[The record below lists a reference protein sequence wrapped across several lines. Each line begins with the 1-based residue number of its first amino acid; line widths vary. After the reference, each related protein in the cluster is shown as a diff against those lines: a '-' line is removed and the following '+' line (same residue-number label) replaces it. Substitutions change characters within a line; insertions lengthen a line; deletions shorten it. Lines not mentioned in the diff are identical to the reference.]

1 VDNRNLVWFLSG
13 LAAAGVAVCIAVS
26 CSDQPKT
33 KCTAGRG
40 RFAAVYHPNGELP
53 DGGCALNGE
62 AIGVGV
68 YNPLSSDGTN
78 VDLTRGDVWIKG
90 QSLAEAVAAN
100 GPDPN
105 PAHQQN
111 SMGTFATPEPVNDFC
126 NVVNLNPA
134 EQDVPGDDA
143 GTAASTIKYEW
154 SNVRV
159 LVSPTRLGTE
169 LVGDLTYT
177 NGCTMNYH
185 VTALFP
191 ARECFVHGFCDCL
204 PYADPDPDGGNN
216 GTSGSGLSPD
226 LFAEPVPGC
235 AGDPALAQ
243 RLEAVS
249 KVTCVPFGPLQT
261 PLCVLKGDVPQ

>member
-1 VDNRNLVWFLSG
+1 LDNRTLVLFLSG
-13 LAAAGVAVCIAVS
+13 LAAAGAAVCIAVS

-40 RFAAVYHPNGELP
+40 RFAAVYRPEGDVP

-62 AIGVGV
+62 IIGVGV
-68 YNPLSSDGTN
+68 YNPPTADGTSL
-78 VDLTRGDVWIKG
+78 DLNQGSVSLRG
-90 QSLAEAVAAN
+90 QSLADMVALRGAD
-100 GPDPN
+100 PDT
-105 PAHQQN
+105 AHQQN
-111 SMGTFATPEPVNDFC
+111 SIGAFGQAEPVNDFC
-126 NVVNLNPA
+126 DVVNLNVAQQDFPA
-134 EQDVPGDDA
+134 DDA
-143 GTAASTIKYEW
+143 GTLATTVKYEW

-159 LVSPTRLGTE
+159 LVSPARLGTQ
-169 LVGDLTYT
+169 LAGDLTYT
-177 NGCTMNYH
+177 NGCTAKYH
-185 VTALFP
+185 VTALYP
-191 ARECFVHGFCDCL
+191 ARLCGFNGFCDCL

-243 RLEAVS
+243 RLEAAS